1 MLFHIVF
8 YCVKNQNQEIYLL
21 CKMTSVI
28 YRNSSTVPIVGWK
41 GQDSMGHK
49 KTMLTFASCAFET
62 FLFGDSVPTFGRI
75 SSRLPAVHDHSLIR
89 KVLQSFLVIKIV

>member
-28 YRNSSTVPIVGWK
+28 YRNSSTVPIVG
-41 GQDSMGHK
+41 
-49 KTMLTFASCAFET
+49 
-62 FLFGDSVPTFGRI
+62 
-75 SSRLPAVHDHSLIR
+75 
-89 KVLQSFLVIKIV
+89 